1 MSPKWLMQSF
11 PCMSTSTKIRSW
23 TDQYAPSQ
31 PTCSTARSHSACG
44 LPHHQ
49 LAILTRC
56 SAPSTI
62 PQRPPL
68 QSSPCLSIVSSE
80 RHPLTTTAVNHPH
93 RCRKRRRQCSR
104 RRPLPSIILSV
115 VSASVVV
122 SVVASDV
129 DSVVPITVA
138 LVQLLTSWPS
148 KTLRKWTYQTRK
160 ITQRGVGSPIT
171 RPFLMEGAG

>member
-1 MSPKWLMQSF
+1 MSLPN
-11 PCMSTSTKIRSW
+11 PRV
-23 TDQYAPSQ
+23 
-31 PTCSTARSHSACG
+31 ARRGLTLRVDSHSISWLYQPDAVQ
-44 LPHHQ
+44 HH
-49 LAILTRC
+49 
-56 SAPSTI
+56 P
-62 PQRPPL
+62 PQPPL
-68 QSSPCLSIVSSE
+68 QSSPALSPVSSKC
-80 RHPLTTTAVNHPH
+80 HPLTTTAVNHPH

-138 LVQLLTSWPS
+138 LVQLLTLWPS